1 MKHIAPLVALAF
13 LAAGPTVAQTPKA
26 TKRDLPKKDT
36 RSLGMPWETEYGYA
50 QGLKQDGTVWL
61 SGQVGHDE
69 HGTVAGDMETQ
80 MRQAYANIR
89 KLLAGFGL
97 TMNDVVDETLYVRD
111 NATAYAARQ
120 KLGREV
126 YPDPMQVPSTMIG
139 VTALNLPALLV
150 EIKVVARQPTTREL
164 PR

>member
-1 MKHIAPLVALAF
+1 
-13 LAAGPTVAQTPKA
+13 
-26 TKRDLPKKDT
+26 
-36 RSLGMPWETEYGYA
+36 MPWEAEYGYA
-50 QGLKQDGTVWL
+50 QGLKQDGTVWF

-69 HGTVAGDMETQ
+69 YSVVPADMEAQ
-80 MRQAYANIR
+80 MRLAYANIR

-97 TMNDVVDETLYVRD
+97 TMNDIVDETLFVLD

-139 VTALNLPALLV
+139 VAALNLPALLV
-150 EIKVVARQPTTREL
+150 EIKVVAKKPNTIAK
-164 PR
+164 

>member
-1 MKHIAPLVALAF
+1 
-13 LAAGPTVAQTPKA
+13 
-26 TKRDLPKKDT
+26 
-36 RSLGMPWETEYGYA
+36 MPWEAEYGYA

-69 HGTVAGDMETQ
+69 HGVVPTDMEAQ
-80 MRQAYANIR
+80 MRLAYANIR

-97 TMNDVVDETLYVRD
+97 TMNDIVDETLFVLD

-139 VTALNLPALLV
+139 VAALNLPALLV
-150 EIKVVARQPTTREL
+150 EIKVVAKKPNTIAK
-164 PR
+164 